1 MAIAYKHVREDAVAP
16 TAANRAV
23 PVALEAIILQAMAK
37 NPADRYQSAAAF
49 RADLLRY
56 TQGAP
61 VLAAAPM
68 TQAVAATRVQ
78 DRYPVAAPPPTDD
91 EETGRRT
98 GVYVAILAVMV
109 AVLLGLLFLLGRQ
122 LGIFDSAK
130 HVTVPA
136 DLVGKDTAAAQS
148 ELQGLDLKSQVQT
161 QTDPAA
167 PGTVIATDP
176 KGGSSV
182 KKGSTVILLVSGGP
196 AQVAVP
202 NVVGQDAATASSA
215 LTGAGFVVQTTQQNS
230 DTVATGQ
237 VISQD
242 PSANAQAAKG
252 STVTLTVSSGKAQVT
267 IPDET
272 GKDPAT
278 AANDLGNLSL
288 KTKTAFEASDTIPS
302 GAVTRTDPP
311 ANSQVAR
318 GSTVTIYESTGPS
331 QVAVP
336 SVIGQTQSQA
346 TATLQQ
352 AGFKVSPTSGA
363 TTDSTQNG
371 RVISQ
376 SPNAATKSPKGS
388 TVTIVIGVFTAPTTT
403 TSTTAA
409 ATTTTTG

>member
-1 MAIAYKHVREDAVAP
+1 M
-16 TAANRAV
+16 
-23 PVALEAIILQAMAK
+23 ALEAIILQAMAK

-78 DRYPVAAPPPTDD
+78 DRYAVVPPPTDD

-98 GVYVAILAVMV
+98 GVYVAILVVMV

-122 LGIFDSAK
+122 LGIFDGAK

-136 DLVGKDTAAAQS
+136 DLVGKQTAAAQS

-167 PGTVIATDP
+167 AGTVIATDP

-202 NVVGQDAATASSA
+202 NVVGQDAATASST

-237 VISQD
+237 VISQE

-288 KTKTAFEASDTIPS
+288 KTKTAFEASATIPS

-331 QVAVP
+331 QVTVP
-336 SVIGQTQSQA
+336 SVIGQTQAQA
-346 TATLQQ
+346 TATLQA
-352 AGFKVSPTSGA
+352 AGFKVSPTTGA
-363 TTDSTQNG
+363 TTDSTQDG

-376 SPNAATKSPKGS
+376 SPNAAAKAPKGA
-388 TVTIVIGVFTAPTTT
+388 TVSIVVGVFTAPPTTT
-403 TSTTAA
+403 APTTTAL
-409 ATTTTTG
+409 ATTTTT